1 LTVRLT
7 VDDSVAE
14 PAVPDSVSVDPPR
27 AAAGDAVS
35 VTIDTPA
42 PFKVDGLK
50 LSVTPAGRPPT
61 ASATAGPVV
70 PVNAVC
76 TVNVALV
83 PWVTV
88 SAVAPTAKAKAGLLG
103 LPTTSVT
110 TLLAVALPLTPATVI
125 E

>member
-1 LTVRLT
+1 M
-7 VDDSVAE
+7 
-14 PAVPDSVSVDPPR
+14 
-27 AAAGDAVS
+27 
-35 VTIDTPA
+35 
-42 PFKVDGLK
+42 
-50 LSVTPAGRPPT
+50 
-61 ASATAGPVV
+61 